1 MAAPAAPFT
10 AADLESTL
18 AAIRDTAGEAQRAVD
33 RIINAGEAALRVL
46 PGVFGNE
53 LRDGLAR
60 LRRMFDDD
68 MRELAELIA
77 QAGSPETLRS
87 TGAVWAGDIGGLVS
101 RLAGMATLNGIR
113 ADDYWSGVAAEA
125 YRSTLPAQAA
135 ALTTV
140 KAVGDEVDT
149 TLNALAS
156 AIIRFWFAVAV
167 ALVGFVVA
175 VASAVATASTGV
187 GAPVGITIA
196 IAAVGAT
203 AVAVNEAVTDL
214 TTITTDIR
222 DQAAGLQRR
231 LTNDTAFPAGRW
243 PRSTTPI
250 SGDGSISDGD
260 DTDWHLK

>member
-1 MAAPAAPFT
+1 MGTPTTT
-10 AADLESTL
+10 AADLEHTL
-18 AAIRDTAGEAQRAVD
+18 AAIRDTAGEAHRAVD
-33 RIINAGEAALRVL
+33 SVISAGEAALTVL

-53 LRDGLAR
+53 LREALAR
-60 LRRMFDDD
+60 LRRMFDGA

-77 QAGSPETLRS
+77 QAGSPETLRAA
-87 TGAVWAGDIGGLVS
+87 GAVWAGDIGGTVS
-101 RLAGMATLNGIR
+101 RLAGLATLNGTG
-113 ADDYWSGVAAEA
+113 ADDYWTGVAADA
-125 YRSTLPAQAA
+125 YRNTLPAQQA
-135 ALTTV
+135 ALSTV

-167 ALVGFVVA
+167 AMVGFVVA
-175 VASAVATASTGV
+175 VASAIATASTGV
-187 GAPVGITIA
+187 GAPVGVTIA

-222 DQAAGLQRR
+222 DQAAGLQRL
-231 LTNDTAFPAGRW
+231 LTNDTAFPFGRW
-243 PRSTTPI
+243 PRSTTSI